1 MNNKIS
7 KRGASL
13 FCLSG
18 AGLLVLLFL
27 IISSCQTPESLTRS
41 RLKSLEKGLLR
52 PVYLKGQR
60 PEKMRLADRMSFYK
74 VPGVSLAVMD
84 KYRLEWSKAYGYKN
98 IIQYQPLT
106 GKTVFQVGEL
116 SQPVSAAV
124 ALRLVEKGLV
134 SLEADLGNYY
144 LEIAFSGRRFRPSEK
159 LSFTLHNLL
168 SHNAGFYPWTSEGY
182 SRSTPLPD
190 LGAIL
195 RGEEP
200 ARNYHSYRG
209 FDPEI
214 PVRFS
219 DFNYVLLEQYLTS
232 RTGMDWPRLAR
243 EEVFGQLGLK
253 NTFFGTPTVED
264 LASGH
269 LREGEGI
276 EGDWYRYPEQAARGL
291 WSTPEEYLALVI
303 ELMDCA
309 RGKTGGLLSPALAR
323 RMLSAQA
330 AGSGYGFRLEG
341 EHEKFKLYLKGKTR
355 GYRATVLIYPALGQ
369 GAVVMTNSDNGGV
382 LTEEILRGLAVIYG
396 WPDYQPEEKTLFRLP
411 PEIYQKYTGRYQVNE
426 SYFLDVDYQDYYLI
440 VHPTGQAATK
450 FYVET
455 QTIFFS
461 VDPFIRIKFNL
472 DEQGRVTGLVLWQE
486 DYEVRARKVE
496 Q

>member
-1 MNNKIS
+1 MRTKTRKSQAVIFSIS
-7 KRGASL
+7 A
-13 FCLSG
+13 
-18 AGLLVLLFL
+18 AGLLTLLFL
-27 IISSCQTPESLTRS
+27 IISSCQTPASLTRG
-41 RLKSLEKGLLR
+41 RIKSLEKGLLR
-52 PVYLKGQR
+52 PFYLKGQR

-84 KYRLEWSKAYGYKN
+84 KYRLEWSKTYGYKD
-98 IIQYQPLT
+98 IVQYQPLT
-106 GKTVFQVGEL
+106 PETVFQAGEL

-124 ALRLVEKGLV
+124 VLSLVEKGLV
-134 SLEADLGNYY
+134 SLETNLGDYY
-144 LEIAFSGRRFRPSEK
+144 LEVAFSGRRFRPSEK
-159 LSFTLHNLL
+159 ISFSLHDLL
-168 SHNAGFYPWTSEGY
+168 CHNAGFYPWTAEGY
-182 SRSTPLPD
+182 SRSTPMPEL
-190 LGAIL
+190 AAVL

-219 DFNYVLLEQYLTS
+219 DFNYVLLEKYLTD
-232 RTGMDWPRLAR
+232 RTGKSWPELAK
-243 EEVFGQLGLK
+243 EEIFKRLGLK
-253 NTFFGTPTVED
+253 NTFFGTPAVED
-264 LASGH
+264 IASGH

-276 EGDWYRYPEQAARGL
+276 DGGWYRYPEQAARGL
-291 WSTPEEYLALVI
+291 WSTPEEYLNLVV

-309 RGKTGGLLSPALAR
+309 RGKPNGLISPALAR

-355 GYRATVLIYPALGQ
+355 GFRAAMLIYPAIGQ
-369 GAVVMTNSDNGGV
+369 GVVVMTNSDNGGV
-382 LTEEILRGLAVIYG
+382 LVEEILRGLSVIYG

-411 PEIYQKYTGRYQVNE
+411 PEIYQKYVGRYEVNE
-426 SYFLDVDYQDYYLI
+426 NYFLDVSYQDYYLI

-461 VDPFIRIKFNL
+461 MDPFIRIKFNL
-472 DEQGRVTGLVLWQE
+472 DEQGRVTGLILWQE
-486 DYEVRARKVE
+486 DYEVRARKVD
-496 Q
+496 

>member
-1 MNNKIS
+1 MKKNIS
-7 KRGASL
+7 NTRAAL

-27 IISSCQTPESLTRS
+27 IMSACQTPESLTRG
-41 RLKSLEKGLLR
+41 RQKSLEKGLLR

-84 KYRLEWSKAYGYKN
+84 RYRLEWSRTYGYKD
-98 IIQYQPLT
+98 IVQYQPLT
-106 GKTVFQVGEL
+106 RNTVFQAGDL

-134 SLEADLGNYY
+134 SLEANLGDYY
-144 LEIAFSGRRFRPSEK
+144 LDIAFSGRKFRPSEK
-159 LSFTLHNLL
+159 LSFLLSSLL

-190 LGAIL
+190 LGAVL

-232 RTGMDWPRLAR
+232 HTGKSWPELSR
-243 EEVFGQLGLK
+243 EEVLEPLGLK
-253 NTFFGTPTVED
+253 NTFFGIPAVED
-264 LASGH
+264 VALGH
-269 LREGEGI
+269 LREGEEI
-276 EGDWYRYPEQAARGL
+276 EGGWYRYPEQAARGL
-291 WSTPEEYLALVI
+291 WSTPEEYLDLVI

-323 RMLSAQA
+323 RMLSPQA

-341 EHEKFKLYLKGKTR
+341 EHEKFKLFLKGKTR
-355 GYRATVLIYPALGQ
+355 GYRAAVLIYPALGQ

-382 LTEEILRGLAVIYG
+382 LIEEILRGLAVIYG

-461 VDPFIRIKFNL
+461 MDPFIRIKFNL

-486 DYEVRARKVE
+486 DYEVRARKIE
-496 Q
+496 E